1 MDGIE
6 LHVRTDNDIGLHVG
20 GDSNVPLNIGATV
33 YGGGMPYSGDYTVTP
48 STQTQTL
55 PTENRQ
61 LNSNIT
67 VNPMPSG
74 NVDMIG
80 AAFEKETGAYWSK
93 AAITQGYI
101 SPSGQYSS
109 SKKYLDTASGTTIT
123 PSNQEQVA
131 VAQYRW
137 TTGAVKVAPIPSN
150 YGLIT
155 WNGSVITVS

>member
-1 MDGIE
+1 MDAIE
-6 LHVRTDNDIGLHVG
+6 LHVQSADSIGLHIG
-20 GDSNVPLNIGATV
+20 GGSSVPLEIGAAV
-33 YGGGMPYSGDYTVTP
+33 YGGGMPYTGGYTVTP

-61 LNSNIT
+61 LSGNIT

-80 AAFEKETGAYWSK
+80 AGFDKETGAYWSK
-93 AAITQGYI
+93 AAITQGYV

-123 PSNQEQVA
+123 PSDQEQVA

-137 TTGAVKVAPIPSN
+137 TTGAIKVAPIPSN